1 MTNMRI
7 IETAV
12 GVFVALGL
20 AALVMLALQVSNIS
34 AFADQDGYEVTAR
47 FENIGGLKVRSPVT
61 MAGVRIGRVVDIEF
75 DQDRYQALVRMHI
88 GSQYDKLPVDTS
100 AGIFTSGVLGEN
112 YVGLEA
118 GAEEDMLKEGGEITI
133 TQSAMVLENL
143 IGRFLY
149 QKAAEPQSTSGSEE
163 AASAPQT
170 PPEP

>member
-12 GVFVALGL
+12 GVFVALGI

-34 AFADQDGYEVTAR
+34 AFAEQGGYEVTAR

-61 MAGVRIGRVVDIEF
+61 MAGVRIGRVVAIEF

-88 GSQYDKLPVDTS
+88 GAQYDKLPVDTS
-100 AGIFTSGVLGEN
+100 AGVYTSGVLGEN

-118 GAEEDMLKEGGEITI
+118 GAEEDMLKAGSEITI

-149 QKAAEPQSTSGSEE
+149 QKAAEPMSASPAE
-163 AASAPQT
+163 AEPAPT
-170 PPEP
+170 AEP

>member
-1 MTNMRI
+1 MTNLRI

-12 GVFVALGL
+12 GIFVALGL

-61 MAGVRIGRVVDIEF
+61 MAGVRIGRVVGIEF
-75 DQDRYQALVRMHI
+75 DQDRYQALVHMHI
-88 GSQYDKLPVDTS
+88 ASQYDKLPLDTS
-100 AGIFTSGVLGEN
+100 AGIYTSGVLGEN

-118 GAEEDMLKEGGEITI
+118 GAEEDMLKDGGEITI
-133 TQSAMVLENL
+133 TQSAMVLESL

-149 QKAAEPQSTSGSEE
+149 QKAAEPQASSGAEGG
-163 AASAPQT
+163 SAPPVET
-170 PPEP
+170 EP

>member
-12 GVFVALGL
+12 GVFIALGL

-34 AFADQDGYEVTAR
+34 AFAEQDGYEITAR
-47 FENIGGLKVRSPVT
+47 FENIGGLKARSPVT
-61 MAGVRIGRVVDIEF
+61 MAGVRIGRVVGIEF

-88 GSQYDKLPVDTS
+88 GAQYNKLPVDTS
-100 AGIFTSGVLGEN
+100 ASIYTSGVLGEN

-118 GAEEDMLKEGGEITI
+118 GAEEDMLKGGDEITI
-133 TQSAMVLENL
+133 TQSAMVLESL

-149 QKAAEPQSTSGSEE
+149 QKAAEPQ
-163 AASAPQT
+163 ASSSSPAGDGL
-170 PPEP
+170 EPAVEP